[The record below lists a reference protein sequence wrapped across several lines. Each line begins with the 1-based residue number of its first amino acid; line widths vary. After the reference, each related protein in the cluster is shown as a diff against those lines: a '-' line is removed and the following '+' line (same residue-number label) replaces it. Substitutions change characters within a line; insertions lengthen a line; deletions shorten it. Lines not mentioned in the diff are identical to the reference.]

1 MLKDIADRSNDLGRL
16 YAERL
21 KSDDGYQVI
30 DHRTVAST
38 FQELLQKAVAD
49 PAPIIREQLALWSD
63 LALLWQRT
71 AARALFNAEVEP
83 VIEPAR
89 QDKRFRSELW
99 TQNPYFDYAKQ
110 SYLLMSRFFQSSVRN
125 VTGVDPHTHHK
136 AQFYTRQ
143 FVDAISEI
151 LQHEILL
158 GRSLAVVDLLGPF
171 FERHLN
177 PERLV
182 DGKSDV
188 EEIKAVDTEIVDG
201 VALRLDR
208 VARDVAGLRDNVGD
222 LIECGRHH

>member
-1 MLKDIADRSNDLGRL
+1 MLKDIVDRSHDLGQL

-49 PAPIIREQLALWSD
+49 PAPIIKEQLALWSD

-71 AARALFNAEVEP
+71 AARALFNAPVEP

-99 TQNPYFDYAKQ
+99 TENPYFDYAKQ

-125 VTGVDPHTHHK
+125 VTGRRSANASQGAILHAPV
-136 AQFYTRQ
+136 RQ
-143 FVDAISEI
+143 FAVAGQFRRDQS
-151 LQHEILL
+151 
-158 GRSLAVVDLLGPF
+158 GRSRRDAREPGRKSAQRPQ
-171 FERHLN
+171 ESA
-177 PERLV
+177 EGYSSAAA
-182 DGKSDV
+182 DG
-188 EEIKAVDTEIVDG
+188 
-201 VALRLDR
+201 
-208 VARDVAGLRDNVGD
+208 
-222 LIECGRHH
+222 